1 MEKKG
6 YSSAEIDVEES
17 GRAPDRQRYN
27 DDKDVFGHEENHG
40 IKYRTLTWPLV
51 AVLMITEI
59 VTYGTLSL
67 PSSLAVVGLVPGIIL
82 IVFLGVFAL
91 YTSLILIQFKLNHPE
106 VHNMG
111 DAGYILF
118 GPIGRE
124 ILSAGTILFA
134 IFAVGGQLIAA
145 DAALGSLSDNRLCLL
160 WYTGIFA
167 IPTLL
172 LSLPRALNMSLSWLS
187 AVATFSILVA
197 SIVAMVGAGI
207 EPTAGRKIDVVISSN
222 FFVAFSSITNPVFAY
237 AGHFMFFPLVS
248 EMKRPQDAWK
258 AAWTLQT
265 LATTFYTVFAVVLYI
280 YIGNTVLS
288 PAYSSLPPKWAKAA
302 WGLAIPNLLVAGAL
316 YNHTAA
322 KIIFVRLFRGSR
334 HLADNTVLGW
344 IVWVFLVVI
353 MNGAAFVLA
362 TGVPIFAY
370 LVGIAASLFASW
382 YTYGLAGAFWLH
394 DAYYG
399 FPVMGFTS
407 AHRVRSAGG
416 TSTLVNHWFMTTVNV
431 LTVLAGAF
439 ICAGGLYV
447 SIKGIIEA
455 YASGSVGSPFTCG

>member
-1 MEKKG
+1 MDKAG
-6 YSSAEIDVEES
+6 YFSPEIETGVSSDVVES
-17 GRAPDRQRYN
+17 YR
-27 DDKDVFGHEENHG
+27 DDTDVFGHEEGHG
-40 IKYRTLTWPLV
+40 IRYRTLTWPLV
-51 AVLMITEI
+51 SVLMITEI

-67 PSSLAVVGLVPGIIL
+67 PSSLAVVGIVPGVIL
-82 IVFLGVFAL
+82 IAFLGCFAL
-91 YTSLILIQFKLNHPE
+91 YTSILLINFKLNHPE

-111 DAGYILF
+111 DAGMILL

-124 ILSAGTILFA
+124 VLSAGTILFA
-134 IFAVGGQLIAA
+134 IFVVGGQLIAA

-187 AVATFSILVA
+187 AVATFSILVS

-207 EPTAGRKIDVVISSN
+207 ERTPDRTVSVAVGSDFYTA
-222 FFVAFSSITNPVFAY
+222 FASITNPVYAY
-237 AGHFMFFPLVS
+237 AGHFMFFPLIS
-248 EMKRPQDAWK
+248 EMKRPQDAKK

-265 LATTFYTVFAVVLYI
+265 VATLFYVVFAAVMYI
-280 YIGNTVLS
+280 YIGNTVAS
-288 PAYSSLPPKWAKAA
+288 PAYLSLSTKWAKAA

-322 KIIFVRLFRGSR
+322 KIIFVRLFRGTR
-334 HLADNTVLGW
+334 HLHDNTVVGW
-344 IVWVFLVVI
+344 IWWTALVVLT
-353 MNGAAFVLA
+353 NGAAFVLA

-394 DAYYG
+394 DTYAL
-399 FPVMGFTS
+399 
-407 AHRVRSAGG
+407 RGG
-416 TSTLVNHWFMTTVNV
+416 AAALRRRWFLTAVNV
-431 LTVLAGAF
+431 LTIAAGTF
-439 ICAGGLYV
+439 ICIGGLYV
-447 SIKGIIEA
+447 SITGIVLA
-455 YASGSVGSPFTCG
+455 YASGAVGAPFSCGTA

>member
-1 MEKKG
+1 MNDNETKQGFFSPAVESSG
-6 YSSAEIDVEES
+6 YDQDA
-17 GRAPDRQRYN
+17 ATH
-27 DDKDVFGHEENHG
+27 DVFGSEENHG

-67 PSSLAVVGLVPGIIL
+67 PSSLAVVGIVPGVVL
-82 IVFLGVFAL
+82 IAFLGIFAL
-91 YTSLILIQFKLNHPE
+91 YTSLVLIQFKLNHPE

-124 ILSAGTILFA
+124 VLSAGTILFA

-197 SIVAMVGAGI
+197 SIIAMIGAGL
-207 EPTAGRKIDVVISSN
+207 EPTPGRKIAVAKSSN
-222 FFVAFSSITNPVFAY
+222 FFIAFSSITNPVFAY

-248 EMKRPQDAWK
+248 EMKKPQDAKK
-258 AAWTLQT
+258 AAWCLQT
-265 LATTFYTVFAVVLYI
+265 VATTFYIIFAVVMYI
-280 YIGNTVLS
+280 YLGDTVAS
-288 PAYSSLPPKWAKAA
+288 PAYSSLSTKWAKAA

-322 KIIFVRLFRGSR
+322 KIVFIRIFRGSR
-334 HLADNTVLGW
+334 HLHDNTVLGW
-344 IVWVFLVVI
+344 VCWTTLVVL
-353 MNGAAFVLA
+353 MAGLGFVLA

-382 YTYGLAGAFWLH
+382 YTYGIAGAFWLY
-394 DAYYG
+394 DTYTLEDGAE
-399 FPVMGFTS
+399 S
-407 AHRVRSAGG
+407 LRHR
-416 TSTLVNHWFMTTVNV
+416 WFMTVVNI

-439 ICAGGLYV
+439 ICVGGLYV

-455 YASGSVGSPFTCG
+455 YDSGSVGAPFSCG